1 MTIEE
6 MEIIEEMFFL
16 KNVEETKNLF
26 FRSKRW
32 KCCTSEHCLGNSKV
46 AARHGFV
53 HKKAKNKLNK

>member
-6 MEIIEEMFFL
+6 MENIEEMFFL

-26 FRSKRW
+26 FRSNRW
-32 KCCTSEHCLGNSKV
+32 KCCTSEHCLSNSKV

-53 HKKAKNKLNK
+53 QRKAKNKFNK